1 MQLLAVNTVIENVV
15 IDEVI
20 LDKVIHLSKRHK
32 RYHFKWGNSIWEQ
45 ITLRDSECNF
55 KFIEL
60 KEKDKGRLCQYQG
73 EHYKQ
78 YEFIPE

>member
-1 MQLLAVNTVIENVV
+1 MTMQLLAVNSVIENVV
-15 IDEVI
+15 ISQIVRI
-20 LDKVIHLSKRHK
+20 GKSKR
-32 RYHFKWGNSIWEQ
+32 YCFKWGNSIWEQ
-45 ITLRDSECNF
+45 ISYRDNECNP
-55 KFIEL
+55 KSIEL